1 MYESIV
7 LISHCLCFAHSLRG
21 RAHFG
26 ILSGRSPL
34 GGGLA
39 DQSTALDAFQR
50 SGIQSHLL
58 GLLHW
63 IRAFR
68 DDPFALYGYC
78 LLANWRFAKGIV
90 VGDIVHYLELGDLL
104 RDSHIF
110 ELPIFLYCAGRIFW
124 RDCRLSH
131 SRSVACSLDI
141 ITNIKPTDAANGAP
155 LCVLVQNGYNLQ
167 HAGNALPR
175 AVADLVLDAQ
185 FTWTQ
190 KINQRRALFSFLE
203 GIRRTRRRDYWNV
216 LRRTVSCFARSP

>member
-68 DDPFALYGYC
+68 DDPFALCGYG
-78 LLANWRFAKGIV
+78 LVANWRVAKGIII
-90 VGDIVHYLELGDLL
+90 GDVAHYLGPGDLL
-104 RDSHIF
+104 RHSDIF
-110 ELPIFLYCAGRIFW
+110 ELPIFLYCAGHIFW
-124 RDCRLSH
+124 RDCRLPH
-131 SRSVACSLDI
+131 SRGVACWLDTI
-141 ITNIKPTDAANGAP
+141 
-155 LCVLVQNGYNLQ
+155 
-167 HAGNALPR
+167 AG
-175 AVADLVLDAQ
+175 
-185 FTWTQ
+185 
-190 KINQRRALFSFLE
+190 I
-203 GIRRTRRRDYWNV
+203 
-216 LRRTVSCFARSP
+216 